1 MKPTKIVLVVIAF
14 MAVAVLATLPCWA
27 ADAKYPAKPIHMWV
41 GFAAGGPTDSIARA
55 ISNIAEKILGQPI
68 IVENKPGGGGALL
81 LGLMMSAPSDG
92 YTIATTTDTPYTRT
106 PHLVNVKYNAMEDF
120 APIVRFGLQRQGIVV
135 KADSPFKKWQDV
147 IDYARKN
154 PGQFTYGTPGPGT
167 TPHLAIEKIAL
178 HDKVK
183 FQHVPFQGDAPAM
196 TALLGGHVMA
206 ASSGVLAWIQ
216 HVKAGSFRLLLVF
229 DPEGVDQFPDVPT
242 FKQLGYN
249 FDAPTAQMLSAPK
262 RVPKPIMDRLVAVF
276 SEAMMTPQFQKFA
289 KDQELLSVKP
299 LAGADFQKWLQSQ
312 YTMYG
317 TFINEVGLRKK
328 TD

>member
-1 MKPTKIVLVVIAF
+1 MRTRRVVSTAVVVLGIALL
-14 MAVAVLATLPCWA
+14 VALTCRA
-27 ADAKYPAKPIHMWV
+27 AEVKYPTKPIHMWV
-41 GFAAGGPTDSIARA
+41 GFAPGGPTDSIARA
-55 ISNIAEKILGQPI
+55 ISSIAEKMLGQPI

-81 LGLMMSAPSDG
+81 LGLMVSAPPDG
-92 YTIATTTDTPYTRT
+92 YIIATTTDTPYTRA

-135 KADSPFKKWQDV
+135 KADSQFKKWQDV
-147 IDYARKN
+147 IDFARKN

-178 HDKVK
+178 HEKVK

-229 DPEGVDQFPDVPT
+229 DPEGVEQFPDVPT
-242 FKQLGYN
+242 FKQMGYN

-262 RVPKPIMDRLVAVF
+262 RVPKPILDRLITGF
-276 SEAMMTPQFQKFA
+276 SDAMMTPQFQKFA
-289 KDQELLSVKP
+289 KDQELMSVKP
-299 LAGADFQKWLQSQ
+299 FAGADFQKWLQAQ

-317 TFINEVGLRKK
+317 TFINEIGLKKK